1 MDNFK
6 PSWFDKEE
14 KIVPEKPEVVVP
26 QKNMRAI
33 LTEKIE
39 NIIEDGGEATV
50 SGINVSD
57 FSFVHGKYRRSHRHT
72 VNISL
77 EGDTVKIVNLV
88 NNGKKE
94 TSTEL

>member
-6 PSWFDKEE
+6 PSWFDKDE
-14 KIVPEKPEVVVP
+14 KTVPEKPEVVAP

-33 LTEKIE
+33 LAEKID
-39 NIIEDGGEATV
+39 NIIENGGEATV
-50 SGINVSD
+50 SGVNVSD
-57 FSFVHGKYRRSHRHT
+57 FSFVHGKYSRSHRHT
-72 VNISL
+72 VSVSL
-77 EGDTVKIVNLV
+77 EDDTVKIVNLV